1 MNVAPSTPAAVLG
14 PPAGAAMADINR
26 ELVGVITD
34 DWWRRLDR
42 ARLPRLIALTD
53 LMLDELEA
61 LNLAD
66 VPRVSAEWRERL
78 VLLFASLPFHYRPRL
93 RAFPSPTEVLDLIF
107 DVQEHLF
114 ALRNDRP
121 PATSQEV
128 RT

>member
-1 MNVAPSTPAAVLG
+1 MQVAASTAAAGLG
-14 PPAGAAMADINR
+14 PPAGAPLAGVNR

-34 DWWRRLDR
+34 EWWLRLDR
-42 ARLPRLIALTD
+42 ARLPRLIAVTD

-66 VPRVSAEWRERL
+66 VRRVSAEWRERL

-93 RAFPSPTEVLDLIF
+93 RAFPSPTEVLDIIF

-114 ALRNDRP
+114 ALRNDGL
-121 PATSQEV
+121 PATPQEAGA
-128 RT
+128 